1 MHHGSTDSR
10 PVLVAGLHFTYPNLN
25 VAAALLLALATTG
38 ATSIILG
45 LRASW
50 RQLRAYRSLV
60 DQIGVVEPLDKDPR
74 VNVIADPLPQAFC
87 AGYLRP
93 RVYVSRRTVEL
104 LTEAELDAVLAHE
117 HHHRRVRDPLRL
129 AYARI
134 LSEALFFVPVLRSL
148 SERYAELAELSADRA
163 AVRANAGEPAPL
175 ASALLAFDESG
186 RPGAAGISPE
196 RVDSLLG
203 EPIHWRLPSSRLAAS
218 LGLLSG
224 MSALVWL
231 AQRRSLG
238 ARDVQPA
245 DSLLAALSDGDGPRP
260 PGLRVDPRSVG
271 AAQRGAGGTATRL
284 ARRCGRYTPL
294 GAVNLLSGRSVM
306 NRTRPSVP
314 VLAVAAVVVLVSITG
329 GTAKT
334 TQKKVTAAP
343 VVIIKHTSLR
353 TLLVDARRAH
363 VVPIQRR

>member
-1 MHHGSTDSR
+1 LLARSKLSHRHTFTLALALGIGGLLLATAAVTTAIASVRHGSTGFR
-10 PVLVAGLHFTYPNLN
+10 PILFAGLHFTYPNLN
-25 VAAALLLALATTG
+25 GAAALLLVLAGTG
-38 ATSIILG
+38 AAAIMLG

-50 RQLRAYRSLV
+50 RQLRSYRSLV
-60 DQIGVVEPLDKDPR
+60 DQIEVVEPLIKDPR

-134 LSEALFFVPVLRSL
+134 LSEALFFVPVLPTL
-148 SERYAELAELSADRA
+148 SERYAELAELSADHA
-163 AVRANAGEPAPL
+163 AVRANAGEAAPL

-186 RPGAAGISPE
+186 SPASKGISAE

-203 EPIHWRLPSSRLAAS
+203 EPIHWRLPSWLLAAS

-231 AQRRSLG
+231 LSGAASVHATFNLPIFSSQPCVLLMTIVLLGSCVSIFGRPGRRFAALVWGRRSSS
-238 ARDVQPA
+238 RTTTYD
-245 DSLLAALSDGDGPRP
+245 
-260 PGLRVDPRSVG
+260 
-271 AAQRGAGGTATRL
+271 
-284 ARRCGRYTPL
+284 
-294 GAVNLLSGRSVM
+294 AV
-306 NRTRPSVP
+306 
-314 VLAVAAVVVLVSITG
+314 
-329 GTAKT
+329 
-334 TQKKVTAAP
+334 
-343 VVIIKHTSLR
+343 
-353 TLLVDARRAH
+353 
-363 VVPIQRR
+363 